1 MYDYIDI
8 KKLELSIN
16 PNRIS
21 FFKEYEA
28 KMDVETRSRLKSVED
43 ALFAGLRAK

>member
-28 KMDVETRSRLKSVED
+28 KMDVETRSRLKPVED